1 MTLNAQPSVTQFV
14 NPLNATLHA
23 KNQETLFVTLNVKN
37 PIVKLNAQ
45 IRPVKL
51 KTALNVSPSVNNHTV
66 LPIAKPPNPNVKP
79 SVKNQ
84 DVTGNATN
92 PNAPNLNVNLFVKTL
107 PVDLNSNVVNV
118 MPMDSLSPL

>member
-1 MTLNAQPSVTQFV
+1 MTPDVMLSVPLFV
-14 NPLNATLHA
+14 NPLNVTHHV
-23 KNQETLFVTLNVKN
+23 KNLKMPFVMLNVKDLTVKSCV
-37 PIVKLNAQ
+37 PIKLVKWK
-45 IRPVKL
+45 I
-51 KTALNVSPSVNNHTV
+51 ALNVLPSVNLLTV
-66 LPIAKPPNPNVKP
+66 LLTVKSPNPNVKP
-79 SVKNQ
+79 FVKNP